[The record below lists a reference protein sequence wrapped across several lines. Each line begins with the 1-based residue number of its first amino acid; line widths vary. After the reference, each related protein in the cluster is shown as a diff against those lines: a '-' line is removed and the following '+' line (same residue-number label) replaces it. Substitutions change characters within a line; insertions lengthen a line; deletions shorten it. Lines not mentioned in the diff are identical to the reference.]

1 MKILIVGAGKLGM
14 KVANALLG
22 GEHAVTIMDIDQ
34 SLLQNKLTYR
44 CHDC

>member
-22 GEHAVTIMDIDQ
+22 GEHAVTIMDTDV
-34 SLLQNKLTYR
+34 SVLQ
-44 CHDC
+44 